1 VENGII
7 KILLKKLSLKFV
19 VNKKISKAKSAY
31 TLLELSIVIAI
42 MAVMMT
48 GAIGIS
54 VSTFNNTKKIA
65 TEMRLRQLYDA
76 VGKFLLINKRMPCPA
91 RLDLTINDNGYGEEV
106 GNGSGC
112 SDFTGVYQG
121 VNSNHFYGMI
131 PMKSLGLPLEF
142 SRDEYGSKISFI
154 VDDRFTRS
162 FQDVPNFAN
171 PSFGTVSAYDTAFNI
186 QEKPPSAG
194 KTNSAGAIM
203 IILSH
208 GKNKFG
214 AFNDN
219 ATTQNIAPTDV
230 DELSNAYSANFDNNF
245 IFKSLN
251 SEIFDDIM
259 IYKTRNQLVEEF
271 SAFYLIACNNAGS
284 LFDNKNAYYGQNIFG
299 TCANGIVPEIYCDK
313 YGSWHLINGCT
324 N

>member
-1 VENGII
+1 M
-7 KILLKKLSLKFV
+7 
-19 VNKKISKAKSAY
+19 VNKKISNPKSAY

-42 MAVMMT
+42 MAVMLT
-48 GAIGIS
+48 VAIGIS
-54 VSTFNNTKKIA
+54 VSTFNNTKRIS
-65 TEMRLRQLYDA
+65 TEMRLNNAYNA
-76 VGKFLLINKRMPCPA
+76 IGKFLLINKRLPCPA
-91 RLDLTINDNGYGEEV
+91 RLDLTINDNSYGEEV

-112 SDFTGVYQG
+112 SGFAGVYQG
-121 VNSNHFYGMI
+121 SNSNHFYGMI
-131 PMKSLGLPLEF
+131 PMKSLGLPLEY

-171 PSFGTVSAYDTAFNI
+171 PSFGTVSAYDTAFSV

-194 KTNSAGAIM
+194 KVASAGAIM

-208 GKNKFG
+208 GKNKLG

-219 ATTQNIAPTDV
+219 ATTQNTAPTDT

-245 IFKSLN
+245 VLKSIN

-259 IYKTRNQLVEEF
+259 IYKTRNQFVEEF
-271 SAFYLIACNNAGS
+271 NAFYLIACNNAGS
-284 LFDNKNAYYGQNIFG
+284 VFANKNAYYGQNIFG
-299 TCANGIVPEIYCDK
+299 TCVNGIVPEIYCDK
-313 YGSWHLINGCT
+313 YGNWHLINGCT